1 MWSDIVLGL
10 TGSLLVSA
18 GGTYGLF
25 KLGQYSQRK
34 QIQENIKLLEQ
45 RIKKYDDEKDELS
58 KLLDEHKDLLN

>member
-1 MWSDIVLGL
+1 MWSEIFLGIG
-10 TGSLLVSA
+10 GSLIVSA

-34 QIQENIKLLEQ
+34 QIEQNIKLLEE
-45 RIKKYDDEKDELS
+45 RIKKNDDEKDELS